1 MAEPQNPYATPG
13 SRVADLSASGPAQP
27 QLIRDGRTV
36 PAGNGW
42 TWLVSGWDLFKRNP
56 GVWILIIIIFV
67 AIQMVF
73 SALPLVG
80 MVASYILTPLLV
92 GGIMSGC
99 AALERGEALEVAH
112 LFAGFRERT
121 GSLVQ
126 VGLLYFAGVVAI
138 GLLLGVFFGFGL
150 VAGALTG
157 RPPVAEMA
165 TLGLVFLL
173 FFALVVPLL
182 MAIWFAP
189 ALVMLHDLKPVDA
202 LKASFTGCLKNIPAF
217 LIYGI
222 VGLVLA
228 IVATI
233 PLVLGW
239 LILGPVAIAS
249 AYTGYRDIFTQPT
262 V

>member
-1 MAEPQNPYATPG
+1 MAEQNPYATPA
-13 SRVADLSASGPAQP
+13 SRVADLSTSGPAQP

-42 TWLVSGWDLFKRNP
+42 AWLASGWDLFRRNP
-56 GVWILIIIIFV
+56 GVWILIIIIFG
-67 AIQMVF
+67 AIQVVF
-73 SALPLVG
+73 SALPIVG
-80 MVASYILTPLLV
+80 IVAFYILTPLLV

-99 AALERGEALEVAH
+99 AALERGEALEVSH

-138 GLLLGVFFGFGL
+138 GLLLGAFFGFGL

-157 RPPVAEMA
+157 RLPVAVMA
-165 TLGLVFLL
+165 TLGLVLLL

-189 ALVMLHDLKPVDA
+189 ALVMLHDLKPIDA
-202 LKASFTGCLKNIPAF
+202 LKSSFAGCLKNIPAF
-217 LIYGI
+217 LLYGV

-233 PLVLGW
+233 PALLGW
-239 LILGPVAIAS
+239 LILGPVTIAS
-249 AYTGYRDIFTQPT
+249 AYTGYRDIFTEAP

>member
-1 MAEPQNPYATPG
+1 MAEQNPYATPA
-13 SRVADLSASGPAQP
+13 SRVADLSTSGPAQP

-42 TWLVSGWDLFKRNP
+42 TWLVSGWELFRRNP
-56 GVWILIIIIFV
+56 GVWILIVIIFG
-67 AIQMVF
+67 AIQVVF
-73 SALPLVG
+73 SALPIVG
-80 MVASYILTPLLV
+80 IVAFYILTPLLV

-138 GLLLGVFFGFGL
+138 GLLLGAFFGFGL

-157 RPPVAEMA
+157 RLPVAVMA

-189 ALVMLHDLKPVDA
+189 ALVMLHDLKPIDA
-202 LKASFTGCLKNIPAF
+202 LKSSFAGCLKNIPAF
-217 LIYGI
+217 LLYGV

-228 IVATI
+228 IVATV
-233 PLVLGW
+233 PALLGW
-239 LILGPVAIAS
+239 LILGPVTIAS
-249 AYTGYRDIFTQPT
+249 AYTGYRDIFTEPP

>member
-1 MAEPQNPYATPG
+1 
-13 SRVADLSASGPAQP
+13 
-27 QLIRDGRTV
+27 
-36 PAGNGW
+36 
-42 TWLVSGWDLFKRNP
+42 
-56 GVWILIIIIFV
+56 
-67 AIQMVF
+67 
-73 SALPLVG
+73 
-80 MVASYILTPLLV
+80 
-92 GGIMSGC
+92 
-99 AALERGEALEVAH
+99 
-112 LFAGFRERT
+112 
-121 GSLVQ
+121 
-126 VGLLYFAGVVAI
+126 
-138 GLLLGVFFGFGL
+138 LLLGVFFGFGL

>member
-1 MAEPQNPYATPG
+1 MAEPENPYATPA
-13 SRVADLSASGPAQP
+13 SRVADLSESGPAQP
-27 QLIRDGRTV
+27 RLIRDGRTV

-42 TWLVSGWDLFKRNP
+42 AWLTSGWDLFRRNP
-56 GVWILIIIIFV
+56 GVWILIVIIFA
-67 AIQMVF
+67 AIQVVF
-73 SALPLVG
+73 SALPIVG
-80 MVASYILTPLLV
+80 IVAFYILTPLLV

-99 AALERGEALEVAH
+99 AALECGEALEVSH

-138 GLLLGVFFGFGL
+138 GLLLGAFFGFGL

-157 RPPVAEMA
+157 RLPVAAMA

-189 ALVMLHDLKPVDA
+189 ALVMLHDLKPIDA
-202 LKASFTGCLKNIPAF
+202 LKSSFAGCLKNIPEF
-217 LIYGI
+217 LIYGV

-233 PLVLGW
+233 PALLGW
-239 LILGPVAIAS
+239 LILGPVTIAS
-249 AYTGYRDIFTQPT
+249 AYTGYRDIFTEPI

>member
-1 MAEPQNPYATPG
+1 MAEPQNPYATPA
-13 SRVADLSASGPAQP
+13 SRVADLSNSGSAQP

-36 PAGNGW
+36 PAGSGW
-42 TWLVSGWDLFKRNP
+42 TWLTAGWDLFRRNP
-56 GVWILIIIIFV
+56 GVWVLMIIIFV
-67 AIQMVF
+67 AIQLVF

-80 MVASYILTPLLV
+80 MVASYVLTPLLV
-92 GGIMSGC
+92 AGMMSGC

-112 LFAGFRERT
+112 LFAGFREKT

-150 VAGALTG
+150 VAAALTG

-173 FFALVVPLL
+173 FFALVIPLL

-202 LKASFTGCLKNIPAF
+202 LRASFSGCLKNIPAF

-222 VGLVLA
+222 AGLVLA

-233 PLVLGW
+233 PLLLGW
-239 LILGPVAIAS
+239 LILGPVTIAS
-249 AYTGYRDIFTQPT
+249 AYAGYREIFIEPT
-262 V
+262 L